1 MIVGE
6 VMSKKLHTIKKSD
19 SLKKAQDLMVRHAI
33 RHLPVVDNGE
43 LLGIITE
50 SDIRGAFINPGRGS
64 VAGKSGNPEPLNPA
78 RMKVNDYMTRNPLV
92 VVPETHIED
101 AALMI
106 YKNKIGALPVIKRN
120 KLVGIISIMDM
131 LGIFVDLMGI
141 LHSSSRI
148 DVVMGKD
155 PKNFEKVSSIIN
167 KEGLNII
174 SVGMAPYLK
183 DKSKQVYF
191 FRLDLCETKNVVNK
205 IEKAGFQVIS
215 SMD

>member
-6 VMSKKLHTIKKSD
+6 VMSKKLYTIKKSD
-19 SLKKAQDLMVRHAI
+19 SLKKAQDLMVQHSI
-33 RHLPVVDNGE
+33 RHLPVVDQGE

-50 SDIRGAFINPGRGS
+50 SDVRGAFINQGRPTGT
-64 VAGKSGNPEPLNPA
+64 GKTGKVEVLNPA
-78 RMKVNDYMTRNPLV
+78 KMKVNDYMTRNPLV

-155 PKNFEKVSSIIN
+155 PKNFEKVSSVIN

-183 DKSKQVYF
+183 DKTKQVYF

-205 IEKAGFQVIS
+205 IEKAGFHVIS

>member
-1 MIVGE
+1 MLVGE
-6 VMSKKLHTIKKSD
+6 VMSKKLHTVKKSD
-19 SLKKAQDLMVRHAI
+19 SLKKAQDLMVTHAI
-33 RHLPVVDNGE
+33 RHLPVVDKGE

-50 SDIRGAFINPGRGS
+50 SDIRGAFIGQGRTASKGNS
-64 VAGKSGNPEPLNPA
+64 GKLEIGNPA
-78 RMKVNDYMTRNPLV
+78 RMKVNDYMTRHPLV

-131 LGIFVDLMGI
+131 LGLFVDLMGI

-148 DVVMGKD
+148 DVVMD
-155 PKNFEKVSSIIN
+155 KNPENFDKVSSIIN

-183 DKSKQVYF
+183 DPSKQVYF
-191 FRLDLCETKNVVNK
+191 FRLDLCETKNVVAR
-205 IEKAGFQVIS
+205 IEKAGFHVLS
-215 SMD
+215 FMD

>member
-6 VMSKKLHTIKKSD
+6 VMSKKLYTIKKSD
-19 SLKKAQDLMVRHAI
+19 SLKKAQDLMVQHSI
-33 RHLPVVDNGE
+33 RHLPVVDQGE

-50 SDIRGAFINPGRGS
+50 SDVRGAFINQGRPTGT
-64 VAGKSGNPEPLNPA
+64 GKTGKVEVLNPA
-78 RMKVNDYMTRNPLV
+78 KMKVNDYMTRNPLV

-148 DVVMGKD
+148 DVVMDKD
-155 PKNFEKVSSIIN
+155 PKNFEKVSSVIN

>member
-6 VMSKKLHTIKKSD
+6 VMSKKLYTIKKSD
-19 SLKKAQDLMVRHAI
+19 SLKKAQDLMVQHSI
-33 RHLPVVDNGE
+33 RHLPVIDKGE

-50 SDIRGAFINPGRGS
+50 SDVRGAFINQGRPTGT
-64 VAGKSGNPEPLNPA
+64 GKTGKVEVLNPA
-78 RMKVNDYMTRNPLV
+78 KMKVSDYMTRNPLV

-120 KLVGIISIMDM
+120 KLVGIVSIMDM

-155 PKNFEKVSSIIN
+155 PKNFEKVSSVIN

>member
-6 VMSKKLHTIKKSD
+6 VMSKKLHTVTKSD
-19 SLKKAQDLMVRHAI
+19 SLKKAQDLMVTHAI
-33 RHLPVVDNGE
+33 RHLPVIEDRE

-50 SDIRGAFINPGRGS
+50 SDIRGAFIDQGRTSGK
-64 VAGKSGNPEPLNPA
+64 AKSGNIEIRNPSK
-78 RMKVNDYMTRNPLV
+78 MKVNDYMTRNPLV

-120 KLVGIISIMDM
+120 KLVGIITIMDM
-131 LGIFVDLMGI
+131 LGLFVDLMGI
-141 LHSSSRI
+141 IHSSSRI
-148 DVVMGKD
+148 DVVMGKH

-183 DKSKQVYF
+183 DTLKQIYF
-191 FRLDLCETKNVVNK
+191 FRLDLCETKKVVEK